1 MDGIITVFC
10 AANTQQQHAG
20 NENHRSY
27 VQIAIFYV
35 ELLLFIS
42 CSSRV
47 GLEQQQ
53 VLSKH
58 QLHKEQDSGLLNSQD
73 NLLWPKLLSNLADYE
88 KHTGTDT

>member
-1 MDGIITVFC
+1 MDEIISVFC
-10 AANTQQQHAG
+10 AANTQKQHVH
-20 NENHRSY
+20 NENHMLY

-58 QLHKEQDSGLLNSQD
+58 HLHKEQDRCLARTMLNT
-73 NLLWPKLLSNLADYE
+73 E
-88 KHTGTDT
+88 